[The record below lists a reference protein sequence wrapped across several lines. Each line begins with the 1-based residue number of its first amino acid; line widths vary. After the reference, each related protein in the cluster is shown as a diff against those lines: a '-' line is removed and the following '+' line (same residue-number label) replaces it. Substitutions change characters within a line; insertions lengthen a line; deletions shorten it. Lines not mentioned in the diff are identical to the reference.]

1 MRLQLAGVRIR
12 DLKNLVLQY
21 HVTHPQRVGNTPES
35 QARYEQMRTQRV
47 LRAPKGLA
55 EIVPGDFER
64 FEYGAAR

>member
-1 MRLQLAGVRIR
+1 M
-12 DLKNLVLQY
+12 K
-21 HVTHPQRVGNTPES
+21 S
-35 QARYEQMRTQRV
+35 QRV